1 MTVGRRRPRRLLLS
15 KSSCVR
21 TYAREAS
28 AQTDGPTDDP
38 LRNTTH
44 THTIARSLACR
55 RSVRHA
61 VRASELVAAAER
73 AIR

>member
-44 THTIARSLACR
+44 THDRSLVSLP
-55 RSVRHA
+55 SVCP
-61 VRASELVAAAER
+61 SCGQS
-73 AIR
+73 